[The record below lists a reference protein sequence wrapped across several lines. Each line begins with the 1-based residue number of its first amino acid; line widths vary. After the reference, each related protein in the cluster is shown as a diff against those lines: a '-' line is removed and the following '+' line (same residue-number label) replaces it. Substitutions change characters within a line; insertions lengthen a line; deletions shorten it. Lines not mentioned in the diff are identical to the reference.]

1 MSRYLL
7 LVLTVAA
14 VGCGESLND
23 RVNRAMDGC
32 VAARNPVF
40 VAGGGETALD
50 TPLPPAVDSLAR
62 TLAYKYPF
70 EVFKEIATA
79 AKTQAILTC
88 ALELGAR
95 YDDWET
101 RQWLRTYQQH
111 PSPAVAIAATRLLG
125 PAAAKR

>member
-1 MSRYLL
+1 MSRFLLL
-7 LVLTVAA
+7 LVLAA

-23 RVNRAMDGC
+23 RINRAMDGC

-50 TPLPPAVDSLAR
+50 TPLPPAVDSLAQ
-62 TLAYKYPF
+62 TLAYQYPF
-70 EVFKEIATA
+70 EAFREIATA
-79 AKTQAILTC
+79 AQTQAVLTC

-95 YDDWET
+95 FDDAET
-101 RQWLRTYQQH
+101 RRWLRMYQQH

-125 PAAAKR
+125 PAATKR